1 MKKRS
6 VKFVLFFFFMLPLFA
21 ENAKVTFLKGK
32 VEVLNGSKW
41 EPVKIGQEITENS
54 VLSTGFNSEARIQY
68 KGTVMG
74 LGPLT
79 RITLEKLAE
88 TEKKEI
94 VNVYLNTGSVR
105 SKVTHPQ
112 DKRVSQT
119 VRNAISVCS
128 VRGTDYVF
136 FDSGKVIC
144 FSGAVATFPAFML
157 DEKFYMHSFADD
169 SGLETEFEE
178 DVEEVPEE
186 SATATTESEDIADF
200 APPAAIVVAGGQSTT
215 VNESGVVEK
224 PITNNNKEINKLN
237 SGFTT
242 LAESEKVSVSQVPVA
257 EPGGETP
264 VLPVP
269 SSASVEII
277 VNLPNPSGE

>member
-1 MKKRS
+1 
-6 VKFVLFFFFMLPLFA
+6 MLPLFA
-21 ENAKVTFLKGK
+21 ENAKVTFVKGK
-32 VEVLNGSKW
+32 VEVLKDSKW
-41 EPVKIGQEITENS
+41 EPVTIGQEIAENS

-128 VRGTDYVF
+128 VRGTDYTF
-136 FDSGKVIC
+136 FDSGKLVC
-144 FSGAVATFPAFML
+144 HSGAVATFPAFML
-157 DEKFYMHSFADD
+157 VESSFNQVSNSD
-169 SGLETEFEE
+169 SSDTEN
-178 DVEEVPEE
+178 EVPEE
-186 SATATTESEDIADF
+186 SATATTEPQDIADF
-200 APPAAIVVAGGQSTT
+200 APSSAVVVAAGQTSTINT
-215 VNESGVVEK
+215 SGIVEK
-224 PITNNNKEINKLN
+224 PITNNNKEFNKLN

-242 LAESEKVSVSQVPVA
+242 LAQSEKVSVSQVPVNN
-257 EPGGETP
+257 PNSETT
-264 VLPVP
+264 VV
-269 SSASVEII
+269 SSFASIEVE
-277 VNLPNPSGE
+277 LGFASDSTK

>member
-6 VKFVLFFFFMLPLFA
+6 VKFVLFFFFMLPLLA
-21 ENAKVTFLKGK
+21 ENAKVTFVKGK

-41 EPVKIGQEITENS
+41 EPVKIGQEIAENS

-79 RITLEKLAE
+79 RITLEKLAD

-128 VRGTDYVF
+128 VRGTDYTF
-136 FDSGKVIC
+136 FDSGKLIC
-144 FSGAVATFPAFML
+144 DSGAVAVFPAFML
-157 DEKFYMHSFADD
+157 VESSFNKITSD
-169 SGLETEFEE
+169 SENEIPG
-178 DVEEVPEE
+178 E
-186 SATATTESEDIADF
+186 SATVTTEPQDIADF
-200 APPAAIVVAGGQSTT
+200 APSSAVVVAAGQTAT
-215 VNESGVVEK
+215 IKTSGLIEK
-224 PITNNNKEINKLN
+224 PIINNDKEFNKLN

-242 LAESEKVSVSQVPVA
+242 LAQSEIVFVTQIPENNSYMETSGVSN
-257 EPGGETP
+257 
-264 VLPVP
+264 L
-269 SSASVEII
+269 ASIEVEIGFD
-277 VNLPNPSGE
+277 SDSTK